1 MMQWYV
7 MQSKPRKE
15 DFLYQ
20 QLAMREIEAYCPC
33 VRTQPKNP
41 RARKIQPYFPGYL
54 FVRVDLHQVG
64 LTALRWMPGAVG
76 IVMFGNDPG
85 QVPDGLLPA
94 LHRQLEALDDAGT
107 KAPAQRFHTG
117 EALVIE
123 EGLFKGYRAIFNA
136 YLPGAERAR
145 VLLKLV
151 QDHQVNLVLPVA
163 QLGRE

>member
-20 QLAMREIEAYCPC
+20 QLALREIEAYCPC
-33 VRTQPKNP
+33 IRTQPKNP

-54 FVRVDLHQVG
+54 FVHVDLQRIG

-85 QVPDGLLPA
+85 QVPDGLLPT
-94 LHRQLEALDDAGT
+94 LHRQLQSLEPAQE
-107 KAPAQRFHTG
+107 APARIFTMG
-117 EALVIE
+117 DEVCIE
-123 EGLFKGYRAIFNA
+123 DGLFKGYRAIFNA

>member
-1 MMQWYV
+1 MKQWYV

-15 DFLYQ
+15 EFLYQ
-20 QLAMREIEAYCPC
+20 QLALREIEAYCPWL
-33 VRTQPKNP
+33 RTQPKNP

-54 FVRVDLHQVG
+54 FVHVDLQQTG

-94 LHRQLEALDDAGT
+94 LHRQLEMMDGAKAA
-107 KAPAQRFHTG
+107 APANRFRAG

>member
-20 QLAMREIEAYCPC
+20 QLALREIEAYCPC
-33 VRTQPKNP
+33 IRTQPKNP

-54 FVRVDLHQVG
+54 FVHVDLQRIG

-85 QVPDGLLPA
+85 QVPEGLLPT
-94 LHRQLEALDDAGT
+94 LHRQLQSLE
-107 KAPAQRFHTG
+107 PAQETPARIFTMG
-117 EALVIE
+117 DEVCIE
-123 EGLFKGYRAIFNA
+123 DGFFKGYRAIFNA